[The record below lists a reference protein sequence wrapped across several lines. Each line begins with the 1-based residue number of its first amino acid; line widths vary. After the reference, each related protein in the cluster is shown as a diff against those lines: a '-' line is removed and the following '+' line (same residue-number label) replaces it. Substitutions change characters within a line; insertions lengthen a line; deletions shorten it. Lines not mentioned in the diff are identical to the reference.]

1 MLNLNNVKMKP
12 KLISLFLLAGL
23 IPLALVGWW
32 GANLARK
39 ALVRQAYNQL
49 EGVREIKKKQ
59 IERFFAEREGDMGV
73 LMETVGTL
81 RHEAFA
87 KLEAIQ
93 ETKKA
98 YLENYLETLRAQLRI
113 FKDDPYAK
121 IAMNEFR
128 HAFEAGGNT
137 IDTSDWQNLAKKHD
151 VRMKDILADNGWYD
165 LFLIHPDGDIVYTAA
180 REPDLG
186 MGIPDSE
193 LKTSPIGRAFQLV
206 QQADTD
212 EVVFSDFGPYAP
224 SGGVPAGFMM
234 SRMLDANGERIG
246 YVALQVP
253 LDKINKIMLARQG
266 MGKTGESYLV
276 GQDFLMRSDSFLDS
290 TGHSVAASFKNNAKV
305 ETEAAKEALAGMEN
319 QKVIIDYNGNS
330 VLSVWDAIEMG
341 NGIRWAMIS
350 EIDVAEAFS
359 PVDANGNEYYKKYI
373 EKYGYYDLFLFTPEG
388 TAFYTAAKEADFQTN
403 FVNGQYSSSNLG
415 KLFKKVIQT
424 QKFEIADFAPYAP
437 SNNEPSAF
445 IAQPVVDKGRIE
457 MVVGLQLSL
466 DAINTIMQQ
475 REGMGKTGETYLV
488 GTDKLMRSDSF
499 LDSTNHSVKASFAN
513 PTKGS
518 VDTEAAREALAG
530 QADVKI
536 IIDYNGNPV
545 LSAYTPVKVGEN
557 VWALLA
563 EIDEAEV
570 MAPVKSLIYSVLLIG
585 AVLAVVVAV
594 IALLI
599 ARGIATP
606 LIKGVDFAKAIAGGD
621 LTVNLDIKQKD
632 EVGVLAEAMTGM
644 VTKLREI
651 VNDVNTASENV
662 ASGSEEMASSAEQ
675 LSQGAVEQASSTEEV
690 ASSME
695 EMTATMQ
702 QTADNA
708 KQTNKISMQAGE
720 NARKSGEVVN
730 RTVEAMR
737 QIASKIKVIE
747 EIANKTDLL
756 ALNAAVEAAR
766 AGEQGKGFAVVASE
780 VRKLAE
786 RSQLAAA
793 EINSLSSES
802 VQTAEEAGAMLD
814 KLVPDIQKTVELVDE
829 ITASIDEQLKGAEQV
844 NSAIQQLDQVTQQ
857 NSSASEELSATSE
870 ELASQ
875 AEELQETISFFN
887 VGQTAAAGR
896 KVKSVKR
903 KSGVHKILA
912 HPKVTAKSASKKNES
927 FEYDLQEAD
936 DDQENVEFEKY

>member
-23 IPLALVGWW
+23 IPLSLVGWW
-32 GANLARK
+32 GANLAKK
-39 ALVRQAYNQL
+39 ALIKQSYNQL
-49 EGVREIKKKQ
+49 EGVREIKKSQ
-59 IERFFAEREGDMGV
+59 IEKFFAEREGDMGV
-73 LMETVGTL
+73 LMETVATL
-81 RHEAFA
+81 RQEAFN
-87 KLEAIQ
+87 KLQAVQAIKSNQ
-93 ETKKA
+93 IKGYFAE
-98 YLENYLETLRAQLRI
+98 R
-113 FKDDPYAK
+113 
-121 IAMNEFR
+121 
-128 HAFEAGGNT
+128 
-137 IDTSDWQNLAKKHD
+137 
-151 VRMKDILADNGWYD
+151 LADATVLSGNETVMSALSGFEKAFMAEGGKIGGPSWIDEEKIFGPWLKQYKDEYGYYD
-165 LFLIHPDGDIVYTAA
+165 LFLIAADGDIVYTAA
-180 REPDLG
+180 RESDLG
-186 MGIPDSE
+186 QNVVDGN
-193 LKTSPIGRAFQLV
+193 LKNSPLGKLFKKAIQGVSLQ
-206 QQADTD
+206 
-212 EVVFSDFGPYAP
+212 DFEPYAP
-224 SGGVPAGFMM
+224 SNNEPSAFVGAPVKENGKIVGVVALQLSVTGINNIMQ
-234 SRMLDANGERIG
+234 ERIG
-246 YVALQVP
+246 L
-253 LDKINKIMLARQG
+253 
-266 MGKTGESYLV
+266 GKTGEVYLV
-276 GQDFLMRSDSFLDS
+276 GADKLMRSDSFLDP
-290 TGHSVAASFKNNAKV
+290 TNHSIKASFANPAKGSV
-305 ETEAAKEALAGMEN
+305 NTEAVDAALGGKSGAE
-319 QKVIIDYNGNS
+319 VILDYNNNP
-330 VLSVWDAIEMG
+330 VLSVYSPLQVADLSWAIV
-341 NGIRWAMIS
+341 A

-359 PVDANGNEYYKKYI
+359 PVDENGNEFYKKYI

-388 TAFYTAAKEADFQTN
+388 MAFYTVAKESDYQTN
-403 FVNGQYSSSNLG
+403 LANGQYSSSNLG
-415 KLFKKVIQT
+415 KLFRKVIQT

-437 SNNEPSAF
+437 SNNEPAAF
-445 IAQPVVDKGRIE
+445 IAQPVINKGKIE
-457 MVVGLQLSL
+457 IVVGLQLSL
-466 DAINTIMQQ
+466 DAINIIMQQ
-475 REGMGKTGETYLV
+475 REGMGETGETYLV
-488 GTDKLMRSDSF
+488 GADKLMRSDSF
-499 LDSTNHSVKASFAN
+499 LDSVNHSVKASFAN

-530 QADVKI
+530 QTGSKI

-545 LSAYTPVKVGEN
+545 LSAYTPAKVGETT
-557 VWALLA
+557 WALLA
-563 EIDEAEV
+563 EIDEAEI

-585 AVLAVVVAV
+585 AVLAVVVGV
-594 IALLI
+594 TALLI

-632 EVGVLAEAMTGM
+632 EVGILADAMTGM
-644 VTKLREI
+644 VAKLREI

-695 EMTATMQ
+695 EMTSTMQ

-720 NARKSGEVVN
+720 NAKKSGEVVN

-870 ELASQ
+870 ELAGQ

-887 VGQTAAAGR
+887 VGQTAVAG
-896 KVKSVKR
+896 KNVKSAK
-903 KSGVHKILA
+903 K
-912 HPKVTAKSASKKNES
+912 KSAAHKLLVHRKEKGKTTGKKNES
-927 FEYDLQEAD
+927 FEFDLNEAG
-936 DDQENVEFEKY
+936 DDQADVEFEKY

>member
-12 KLISLFLLAGL
+12 KLIGLFLLAGL
-23 IPLALVGWW
+23 IPLCLVGWW
-32 GANLARK
+32 GANLAKK
-39 ALVRQAYNQL
+39 ALIKQSYNQL
-49 EGVREIKKKQ
+49 EGVREIKKSQ
-59 IERFFAEREGDMGV
+59 IEKFFAEREGDMGV
-73 LMETVGTL
+73 LMETVATL
-81 RHEAFA
+81 RQEAFS
-87 KLEAIQ
+87 KLQAVQAIKSNQ
-93 ETKKA
+93 IKRYFGERLADANVLGGNETVMSALSRFGKA
-98 YLENYLETLRAQLRI
+98 YAIEGGKIGGTSWIEAEKTFGPWLKQY
-113 FKDDPYAK
+113 KDEY
-121 IAMNEFR
+121 
-128 HAFEAGGNT
+128 GY
-137 IDTSDWQNLAKKHD
+137 
-151 VRMKDILADNGWYD
+151 YD
-165 LFLIHPDGDIVYTAA
+165 LFLITADGDIVFTAA
-180 REPDLG
+180 RESDLG
-186 MGIPDSE
+186 QNIVDGN
-193 LKTSPIGRAFQLV
+193 LKNSPLGKLFKKAMQGGSL
-206 QQADTD
+206 Q
-212 EVVFSDFGPYAP
+212 DFEPYAP
-224 SGGVPAGFMM
+224 SNNEPCAFVGAPVKENGKIIGVVVLQLSVAAINNIMQERTGLGK
-234 SRMLDANGERIG
+234 SGE
-246 YVALQVP
+246 V
-253 LDKINKIMLARQG
+253 
-266 MGKTGESYLV
+266 YLV
-276 GQDFLMRSDSFLDS
+276 GTDKLMRSDSFLDP
-290 TGHSVAASFKNNAKV
+290 TNHSIKASFANPAKGGV
-305 ETEAAKEALAGMEN
+305 DTEAVNAALGGKSGSE
-319 QKVIIDYNGNS
+319 VILDYNNNP
-330 VLSVWDAIEMG
+330 VLSVYAPLKVGDLSWAIV
-341 NGIRWAMIS
+341 A

-359 PVDANGNEYYKKYI
+359 PVDENGNEYYKKYI

-388 TAFYTAAKEADFQTN
+388 TAFYTAAKESDFQTN
-403 FVNGQYSSSNLG
+403 FVNGQYSGTNLG

-445 IAQPVVDKGRIE
+445 AVQPVIDHGQIE
-457 MVVGLQLSL
+457 IVVGLQLSL
-466 DAINTIMQQ
+466 AAMNSIMQQ
-475 REGMGKTGETYLV
+475 REGMGETGETYLV
-488 GTDKLMRSDSF
+488 GPDKLMRSDSF
-499 LDSTNHSVKASFAN
+499 LDSVNHSVKASFAN
-513 PTKGS
+513 PAKGS

-530 QADVKI
+530 QTGSKI

-545 LSAYTPVKVGEN
+545 LSAYTPVKVGETT
-557 VWALLA
+557 WALLA
-563 EIDEAEV
+563 EIDEAEI

-585 AVLAVVVAV
+585 AVLAVVVGV

-632 EVGVLAEAMTGM
+632 EVGILADAMTGM
-644 VTKLREI
+644 VAKLREI

-695 EMTATMQ
+695 EMTSTMQ

-720 NARKSGEVVN
+720 NAKKSGEVVN

-737 QIASKIKVIE
+737 QIANKIKVIE

-870 ELASQ
+870 ELAGQ

-887 VGQTAAAGR
+887 VGRTAAAGG
-896 KVKSVKR
+896 KMKSAKR
-903 KSGVHKILA
+903 KSAAHKILA
-912 HPKVTAKSASKKNES
+912 HPKEKGKTAGKKTENFEFDLNEAGG
-927 FEYDLQEAD
+927 DQAD
-936 DDQENVEFEKY
+936 VEFEKY